1 MEEILLPP
9 EYLYEQLMKRKAELA
24 RCQRE
29 RDVLAEELKASKKLL
44 AEIAV
49 ALEFHEPNHP
59 LLDRVEAA
67 LAMLDDENKS

>member
-29 RDVLAEELKASKKLL
+29 RDVLAEALKDLYEEICETEHQENRGFISEKTWLKAK
-44 AEIAV
+44 
-49 ALEFHEPNHP
+49 
-59 LLDRVEAA
+59 AA
-67 LAMLDDENKS
+67 LAMSDDENKS